1 LHADIPALCGKLA
14 SLGLKITTGRNRQH
28 LLQYLNDSIVE
39 KRINSFPRT
48 GWNEIDGKVAF
59 VLPGQDNVIVDGAAV
74 SPYEQAGTLEDWQ
87 RSIGRLVAG
96 HSRPMFAVAT
106 ANGEGGGFNF
116 RGSSSIGKTTAL
128 RAAASVWGRANE
140 HGIIRTLIQLGVLPW
155 EAGTVATATEE
166 MFRAWH
172 LDRGNDPGEV
182 RNALA
187 QIRGLLEQ
195 HVDSR
200 FDSAS
205 GIGGDKLPVRDRLGW
220 VRGEGNG
227 RQWLIPTQ
235 TWKETFCKG
244 FDSQTIA
251 RAFVE
256 RGMILPDPHGRS
268 SRSERVGKDTNR
280 VYILTAK
287 VLEGS

>member
-1 LHADIPALCGKLA
+1 VRAGQEIRIIDLDADAGKGCGIFDSGDGAEIAEAIKLA
-14 SLGLKITTGRNRQH
+14 AAEKSYGTAGPAFIKAIEDNGLQKVTDDLDATRKALIARLTEGVQDA
-28 LLQYLNDSIVE
+28 QA
-39 KRINSFPRT
+39 KRAAQRFAL
-48 GWNEIDGKVAF
+48 V
-59 VLPGQDNVIVDGAAV
+59 GAA
-74 SPYEQAGTLEDWQ
+74 
-87 RSIGRLVAG
+87 
-96 HSRPMFAVAT
+96 
-106 ANGEGGGFNF
+106 GEL
-116 RGSSSIGKTTAL
+116 A
-128 RAAASVWGRANE
+128 
-140 HGIIRTLIQLGVLPW
+140 IQLGVLPW

-195 HVDSR
+195 HGDSR

-227 RQWLIPTQ
+227 RQWLIPPQ

-244 FDSQTIA
+244 FDSQAIA
-251 RAFVE
+251 YALVE
-256 RGMILPDPHGRS
+256 RGMLLADPQDKT
-268 SRSERVGKDTNR
+268 SRSERVGKDTTR
-280 VYILTAK
+280 VYVLTAR